1 MQSGCLGEM
10 KRPGIVTLLMY
21 AAADSIVLVCSQV
34 TSFRV
39 TGAEGGG
46 QQQYSVL
53 AHCRGLLRN
62 LATYEHPFNEQV
74 SSWNGAADHLHGN
87 VEARA

>member
-1 MQSGCLGEM
+1 
-10 KRPGIVTLLMY
+10 MY
-21 AAADSIVLVCSQV
+21 GAADSTAHVNSQV

-39 TGAEGGG
+39 TGAEGGA
-46 QQQYSVL
+46 QQQYAVL

-74 SSWNGAADHLHGN
+74 T
-87 VEARA
+87 